1 MRITTALAACAV
13 ILLTA
18 GGGAAASCEGVG
30 ANTHLVVLEA
40 QDAASPLSRRRSGVL
55 ISRSGL
61 ILSVLNLEENGIGA
75 SGMLNTDP
83 SALRVNVW
91 SDRTPRDQAVAG
103 VVFGYD
109 APRNLIAIK
118 ISDQDVARLGLDEI
132 GFGRM
137 SGNPPAKVCLAGF
150 REFGGRMN
158 VTTTGNITR
167 LGDGGIHGILD
178 HSAQH
183 TQMGGAVL
191 DPTDGGLLGVV
202 MQSDGAVTQ
211 YLPIEYADTLISQ
224 VFIGRIM
231 KEMDSLTSTSEE
243 VQTAVGWSHH
253 ITRND
258 RSLGTLQIRFFF
270 EQYASN
276 LIVDVVRIST
286 ELTGTDRDGNQGA
299 KVLGTPDEARD
310 DIVVDG
316 KNYVQYI
323 ADRHFTRAANQG
335 FRSID
340 TIRISL
346 IAQFRAQ
353 DGAGHVLRSRTAVF
367 ELPIDIIPRVQ

>member
-1 MRITTALAACAV
+1 MRIAASITAIALS
-13 ILLTA
+13 LLTA
-18 GGGAAASCEGVG
+18 GGAAAASCEGVG
-30 ANTHLVVLEA
+30 ADTHVVVLEA
-40 QDAASPLSRRRSGVL
+40 MDATSPLSRRRSGVL
-55 ISRSGL
+55 ISSSGL
-61 ILSVLNLEENGIGA
+61 ILSVLNLEDDGIGA
-75 SGMLNTDP
+75 AGMLNTAA

-91 SDRTPRDQAVAG
+91 TGGTPRNQAVAG

-118 ISDQDVARLGLDEI
+118 ISDQDVARLGLEEI
-132 GFGRM
+132 RFGRM
-137 SGNPPAKVCLAGF
+137 SGNPPAQVCLAGF
-150 REFGGRMN
+150 REFGDRMN
-158 VTTTGNITR
+158 VTTTGNIAR

-191 DPTDGGLLGVV
+191 DPAGGLLGIV
-202 MQSDGAVTQ
+202 MQSDGAITR

-258 RSLGTLQIRFFF
+258 RNSGALQIRFFF

-286 ELTGTDRDGNQGA
+286 ELTGTDKYGNQRA

-310 DIVVDG
+310 DISVDG

-323 ADRHFTRAANQG
+323 ADRHFARAANQG

-353 DGAGHVLRSRTAVF
+353 DGRALDLRSRSAVF
-367 ELPIDIIPRVQ
+367 ELPIDIIPMVR